1 MPRTSKTLQKEQI
14 DAIQLSLDQ
23 LSPDNGWKQYRCELV
38 TPMFGGGVKAGVV
51 DEQMPVRASAIR
63 GQLRFWWRIACGPFS
78 SDKEMFQ
85 REREIWGG
93 IGDKEAV
100 ASKVEIRVVAK
111 AIEDNQLQRSSR
123 VAQNAIKYAFG
134 PATINGEA
142 NWLAA
147 GYDFTI
153 CMRYDASVAKDVE
166 TALRWFACFGGIGAR
181 TRRGFG
187 ALQVSALIAVS
198 QEEVHDVG
206 GRLAFQVSALIAVS
220 QEEVHDVGGRLA
232 FQVSALI
239 AVSQEEVHDVGGRLA
254 FQATEKGASYSAWDS
269 ALEALHKFRQGAGTG
284 RRAGGQR
291 PGRSFW
297 PEPDQLRRFT
307 NKNLM
312 GRHMPE
318 HPAGNVFPRAA
329 FGLPITFN
337 FRNPEEPRKM
347 ELLPQGGAE
356 RMASPLILRPYW
368 DGSKW
373 WSCALLLP
381 GWEKALSQKLTFKNA
396 GFEPKSWPADL
407 TARQKLTTTIRPM
420 NKNGEPRALD
430 PLSAFMHYFAEAN

>member
-206 GRLAFQVSALIAVS
+206 GRLAFQ
-220 QEEVHDVGGRLA
+220 
-232 FQVSALI
+232 
-239 AVSQEEVHDVGGRLA
+239 
-254 FQATEKGASYSAWDS
+254 ATEKGASYSAWDS

>member
-206 GRLAFQVSALIAVS
+206 GRLAFQ
-220 QEEVHDVGGRLA
+220 
-232 FQVSALI
+232 
-239 AVSQEEVHDVGGRLA
+239 
-254 FQATEKGASYSAWDS
+254 ATEKGASYSAWDS

-420 NKNGEPRALD
+420 NKNGEPRAID

>member
-1 MPRTSKTLQKEQI
+1 MPRTSKALQADQLL
-14 DAIQLSLDQ
+14 AIQRSLDE
-23 LSPDNGWKQYRCELV
+23 LPPDNGWQQYHCELV

-78 SDKEMFQ
+78 SPTEMFQ

-100 ASKVEIRVVAK
+100 ASKVEIRVDAAPVHSS
-111 AIEDNQLQRSSR
+111 QLQMSTSIKDE
-123 VAQNAIKYAFG
+123 AIKYAFG

-147 GYDFTI
+147 GYKFTI
-153 CMRYDASVAKDVE
+153 CMRYDASVATDVE
-166 TALRWFACFGGIGAR
+166 TALRWFACFGGLGAR

-187 ALQVSALIAVS
+187 ALRISDLTLVS
-198 QEEVHDVG
+198 QDDVQHVG
-206 GRLAFQVSALIAVS
+206 GRLAFQT
-220 QEEVHDVGGRLA
+220 
-232 FQVSALI
+232 
-239 AVSQEEVHDVGGRLA
+239 
-254 FQATEKGASYSAWDS
+254 TEKGASHSAWDS
-269 ALEALHKFRQGAGTG
+269 ALKALYKFRQGKDMG

-307 NKNLM
+307 NKNLK
-312 GRHMPE
+312 GKHMPE

-329 FGLPITFN
+329 FGLPIAFD
-337 FRNPEEPRKM
+337 FRNPDEPRKM
-347 ELLPQGGAE
+347 ELLPYGGAE

-368 DGSKW
+368 NGSKW
-373 WSCALLLP
+373 QSCALLIP
-381 GWEKALSQKLTFKNA
+381 GWEKAISQELTFKNA
-396 GFEPKSWPADL
+396 DFVPEGWPTDL
-407 TARQKLTTTIRPM
+407 TSQQKIAKAIRPM
-420 NKNGEPRALD
+420 NKGDTPRALD
-430 PLSAFMHYFAEAN
+430 PLSAFMHFFAEGN